1 MKSLLIATA
10 LVATSFAATAGN
22 YGIPYEPNI
31 ATHASSSQANAVTV
45 SDTNCN
51 TIMKCLRDSEMR
63 AAERKDRLAKTT
75 ATEAQPQQKVVV
87 QKEVDFNFQHIG
99 N

>member
-10 LVATSFAATAGN
+10 LVATSFTVAAGN

-31 ATHASSSQANAVTV
+31 AAQANAITV
-45 SDTNCN
+45 SNTHCN

-63 AAERKDRLAKTT
+63 AAERKARLAKTT
-75 ATEAQPQQKVVV
+75 TAQAQPQQKVVA
-87 QKEVDFNFQHIG
+87 QKEVDFNSQSFW